1 MPPSGTDAAMVNFA
15 RARIQYATDLIRSGG
30 NLEAISAKL
39 AQDVAKQVGNITTVN
54 PKAATDVIEMVET
67 SSSMEDAKGT
77 VAGWWGNAGLSST
90 HLLLY
95 LTWLG
100 FVGFGMVGRN

>member
-1 MPPSGTDAAMVNFA
+1 MVNFA
-15 RARIQYATDLIRSGG
+15 RARLQYATDLIRSGG

-39 AQDVAKQVGNITTVN
+39 AQDVAKQVGNITTIN

-77 VAGWWGNAGLSST
+77 VAGWWGNAGRGG
-90 HLLLY
+90 
-95 LTWLG
+95 LG
-100 FVGFGMVGRN
+100 AVCVCVCVCGTARFVCFFF